1 MKQSSV
7 YDIDIYNKIF
17 ALPKELKKEVLDFA
31 DFLKSKTANTHS
43 IKEREFG
50 CAKNAFII
58 GKDFDEPLDEFNDY
72 R

>member
-17 ALPKELKKEVLDFA
+17 ALPKHLKKEVLDFA
-31 DFLKSKTANTHS
+31 DFLKSKMVNTPA
-43 IKEREFG
+43 IQEREFG
-50 CAKNAFII
+50 CARNAFII
-58 GKDFDEPLDEFNDY
+58 GNDFDEPLDEFKEY